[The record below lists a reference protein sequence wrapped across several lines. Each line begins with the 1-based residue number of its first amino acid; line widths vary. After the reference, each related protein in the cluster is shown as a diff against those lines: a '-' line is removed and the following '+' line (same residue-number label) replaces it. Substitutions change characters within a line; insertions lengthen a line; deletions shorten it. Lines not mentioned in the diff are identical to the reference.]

1 MRMLRMKVIP
11 IETGS
16 VLCWK
21 NYNVFKRSWYR
32 LLNKE
37 LPYNVF
43 GIVTDAIELTTEHSL
58 NVALYTPV
66 RKYNSKEIVKLK
78 ELCKEITNGNW
89 NLCVGTWEDTAKII
103 NSIRANTFTSNS
115 TLQDSKYYKNIE
127 LDVIEKEVDKY
138 IY

>member
-1 MRMLRMKVIP
+1 MRMQRMKVIP

-21 NYNVFKRSWYR
+21 NYNVFKRIWYK

-43 GIVTDAIELTTEHSL
+43 GIVTDAMELTTAHGL
-58 NVALYTPV
+58 NIALYTPI

-78 ELCKEITNGNW
+78 ELCKDITNNNW
-89 NLCVGTWEDTAKII
+89 SLCVGTWEDTVEII
-103 NSIRANTFTSNS
+103 NSIRTNTFTSNS

-127 LDVIEKEVDKY
+127 LDVIEKEVDEY